1 MASRAFSAP
10 CQTRR
15 HSKSSYELC
24 TSCYELL
31 RYNTILKP
39 SSDELLREAY
49 ELLRYDTILK
59 PSSDEFTTIF
69 LRVSAITVRLS
80 TSCLQI
86 SIWNRKESHCNA
98 TASKAFSVADLRCT
112 IASFSRV
119 RQFFLTKFKKN
130 RRTFVA
136 TLIRHTYVTP
146 TPCGRK

>member
-15 HSKSSYELC
+15 HSTSSYELC

-69 LRVSAITVRLS
+69 LRVSATLHELS
-80 TSCLQI
+80 TNLYELGKHHWSGPLKLPTNNCESACERTAYLESQAKPLQRH
-86 SIWNRKESHCNA
+86 SIERFQRS
-98 TASKAFSVADLRCT
+98 
-112 IASFSRV
+112 
-119 RQFFLTKFKKN
+119 
-130 RRTFVA
+130 
-136 TLIRHTYVTP
+136 
-146 TPCGRK
+146 